1 LIMAITINGSGT
13 ITGITAGGY
22 PDATVTA
29 DDLAATLD
37 LSGKTVTLADGSVT
51 AGQLATTLDL
61 SGKTVTLPSGTGGK
75 LLQVVQTEKTD
86 VSSSVTGTAW
96 TDFGLSVD
104 ITPSSSSSKI
114 LVLCQM
120 NISNNSG
127 YDVRT
132 RLMRDSTPIFIGD
145 AAGSRPRASTVFYG
159 TYQSGYGG
167 FTVPISYVDSPG
179 TTSQITYKV
188 QGATFT
194 TSTVYLNRGPNDTDN
209 ANYES
214 RTPSSIIVMEVA
226 G

>member
-1 LIMAITINGSGT
+1 MPIQINGSGT

-145 AAGSRPRASTVFYG
+145 AAGSRPRASTVFLRY
-159 TYQSGYGG
+159 
-167 FTVPISYVDSPG
+167 ISIRLWWFYCSN
-179 TTSQITYKV
+179 
-188 QGATFT
+188 F
-194 TSTVYLNRGPNDTDN
+194 LCR
-209 ANYES
+209 
-214 RTPSSIIVMEVA
+214 
-226 G
+226 